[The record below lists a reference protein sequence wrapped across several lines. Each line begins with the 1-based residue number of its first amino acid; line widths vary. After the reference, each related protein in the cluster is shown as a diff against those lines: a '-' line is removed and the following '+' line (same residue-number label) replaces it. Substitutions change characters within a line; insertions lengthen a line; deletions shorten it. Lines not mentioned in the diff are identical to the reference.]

1 MATTGRVFVRRLL
14 WGLFGLLM
22 LALLLDYL
30 THQGG
35 HLARG
40 AFFGLSLGFFVQL
53 IFYWLSHRHGKLAHG
68 TQMFLDMAI
77 GLVVKWLLALAGFAL
92 IFRFGDTHT
101 PAVLIGVF
109 LMCPVATFAY
119 ARAKR

>member
-1 MATTGRVFVRRLL
+1 MTVVGYDFVKRLL

-22 LALLLDYL
+22 LALLVDYG

-35 HLARG
+35 DLARG

-68 TQMFLDMAI
+68 TQMFLDMAT
-77 GLVVKWLLALAGFAL
+77 GLMVKWLLALAGFAL

-101 PAVLIGVF
+101 PAVLVGFIV
-109 LMCPVATFAY
+109 MYPVAIFAY
-119 ARAKR
+119 AR